1 MSMRYKGGVISATA
15 PTSSGPYQN
24 STASGIWTRQS
35 QLQFAGASN
44 WPTQGN
50 LAPPT
55 VTDLGNATGTNAPVI
70 TLTNAVPA
78 GSLIFVFG
86 SFSGNSLTNITVTSS
101 VSQTWNTSIVT
112 TFPGVTGAASKMFS
126 AYSYNSAAM
135 SVGATITAST
145 TPSSGIAGGL
155 ITACVIQNV
164 LTTSGVY
171 DASVYNTAT
180 NDQSTGSSTITG
192 TSSTQTNELLIY
204 GFACNGYFANPTSFT
219 QTSGWIAPPSTT
231 NTGSS
236 GTLIGG
242 GYKITTASGQSAG
255 LTNTTNG
262 QNPWG
267 LMVYGFKTS

>member
-1 MSMRYKGGVISATA
+1 MSGAQQVTFMNQRSFALPA
-15 PTSSGPYQN
+15 P
-24 STASGIWTRQS
+24 I
-35 QLQFAGASN
+35 
-44 WPTQGN
+44 
-50 LAPPT
+50 

-78 GSLIFVFG
+78 GSLIFVYG
-86 SFSGNSLTNITVTSS
+86 SFSGNSITNITVTSS
-101 VSQTWNTSIVT
+101 VSQTWTTSIVT
-112 TFPGVTGAASKMFS
+112 TYPGITGAVSKMFT

-135 SVGATITAST
+135 SAGATITAST
-145 TPSSGIAGGL
+145 TPSSGIASGL
-155 ITACVIQNV
+155 ITACVITNV

-171 DASVYNTAT
+171 DASVFNTAT
-180 NDQSTGSSTITG
+180 NDHDTGSSTITG
-192 TSSTQTNELLIY
+192 TSSTQANEVLIY

-219 QTSGWIAPPSTT
+219 QTSGWVAPPSTV
-231 NTGSS
+231 NTGTG

>member
-1 MSMRYKGGVISATA
+1 MSKRYPGGFITKTPVV
-15 PTSSGPYQN
+15 PSGSYQT
-24 STASGIWTRQS
+24 STASGIWTVEQAT
-35 QLQFAGASN
+35 QYIKAGN

-86 SFSGNSLTNITVTSS
+86 SFSGNSITNLTVTSS

-112 TFPGVTGAASKMFS
+112 TYPGITGTVSRMVG

-135 SVGATITAST
+135 SAGATITVST
-145 TPSSGIAGGL
+145 TPSTGIGNGL
-155 ITACVIQNV
+155 ISACVVANT
-164 LTTSGVY
+164 LTSAAVY

-180 NDQSTGSSTITG
+180 GDVSTGSATISG
-192 TSSTQTNELLIY
+192 TSSTQTNEVLIY
-204 GFACNGYFANPTSFT
+204 GFTCYANFANPTSFT
-219 QTSGWIAPPSTT
+219 QTSGWVAPPSTT
-231 NTGSS
+231 NTGSV
-236 GTLIGG
+236 GILIGG
-242 GYKITTASGQSAG
+242 GYKITTGSGQSAG
-255 LTNTTNG
+255 VVNTTNG
-262 QNPWG
+262 SNPWG